1 MLRVTIDISYGGFN
15 ADDTVCFADNDWQA
29 LDHIDAL
36 FGADMVRY
44 FTFHEITPELHDT
57 MRDAWETVRQLYYP
71 YELAMHTLQAIK
83 NARNEHDITRALITA
98 REECA

>member
-36 FGADMVRY
+36 FGTDMVRY

-57 MRDAWETVRQLYYP
+57 MRDAWETVRQLCYP
-71 YELAMHTLQAIK
+71 YELAMRTLQAIK
-83 NARNEHDITRALITA
+83 NAHNEHDITRALITA

>member
-1 MLRVTIDISYGGFN
+1 MFRVTIDITYGGFS
-15 ADDTVCFADNDWQA
+15 ADDTVFFADNDWQA

-44 FTFHEITPELHDT
+44 FTFHEVTQELHDA
-57 MRDAWETVRQLYYP
+57 MRDAWETVRQLCYP
-71 YELAMHTLQAIK
+71 HELAMRTLQAIK

-98 REECA
+98 RKECA